1 MKRLLLIFTAL
12 VTVGTAFSQG
22 EKKESGSTLGG
33 LLDRVKDLKVPD
45 SVTNLPSQITDLKES
60 YLETAKSV
68 EDLKIEVGKL
78 RDEVASLRAE
88 NAELSK
94 AVGGKVKADSLT
106 DLMKPIEVSAS
117 NLVAVY
123 AEDRRS
129 ADEQYTDKYL
139 KVIGSIEKF
148 ESGTQSIEIFL
159 NADGFDTQV
168 RCTLKRDN
176 SLFVEVL
183 PAQGRLISRN
193 DRRTLL
199 TVGQPVAILGTC
211 KGSRLNVEMINAKID
226 GLEEKKIEKPEPK
239 N

>member
-94 AVGGKVKADSLT
+94 AVG
-106 DLMKPIEVSAS
+106 
-117 NLVAVY
+117 
-123 AEDRRS
+123 
-129 ADEQYTDKYL
+129 
-139 KVIGSIEKF
+139 
-148 ESGTQSIEIFL
+148 
-159 NADGFDTQV
+159 
-168 RCTLKRDN
+168 
-176 SLFVEVL
+176 
-183 PAQGRLISRN
+183 
-193 DRRTLL
+193 
-199 TVGQPVAILGTC
+199 
-211 KGSRLNVEMINAKID
+211 
-226 GLEEKKIEKPEPK
+226 
-239 N
+239 